1 MTRLID
7 EYLKIEASNS
17 FWNMI
22 DNIVNELDNVASC
35 QSLYINDSHISAIG
49 NNATINEEE
58 LKYAFTL
65 LVTSSINEEDAR
77 IITNIENTY
86 NICLNSI
93 YYEEDDMILL
103 HSFIDK

>member
-1 MTRLID
+1 MIKQIN

-22 DNIVNELDNVASC
+22 DNIVNELDKISLC
-35 QSLYINDSHISAIG
+35 QSLYINNNHVSLIG
-49 NNATINEEE
+49 NKANIDETE

-65 LVTSSINEEDAR
+65 LVSNSLNRKNRE

-86 NICLNSI
+86 NICLNII
-93 YYEEDDMILL
+93 YYEEDDVILL
-103 HSFIDK
+103 HSFKEE